1 MHDLPN
7 LHSHDV
13 VRFPVTRQHTT
24 MKSLALLSLFLSFP
38 ALTFACSCLGPIT
51 LAKSLKS
58 ADSVF
63 RGTVIRKLE
72 DAVVDDQG
80 EKSFYEV
87 RVNRLFKGCN
97 FIQSNH
103 IIVTTG
109 SNSAACGVYLEVDK
123 SYALFGANV
132 ALPAAAKKQ
141 LGTNPKKIAK
151 AVSIGLCGYNAEWST
166 VPAQD
171 LKTLR
176 RYDNSKCKPKCVTG
190 KDCPNNN
197 YCDAGKCVAF
207 DAPCPTPVVN
217 CVASPCSVSTCI
229 SPSKCYDNYCGGCNA
244 IFVDDTGTRVC

>member
-1 MHDLPN
+1 
-7 LHSHDV
+7 LHFDP
-13 VRFPVTRQHTT
+13 VRVLDTKQIVSSTPHTT
-24 MKSLALLSLFLSFP
+24 MKSLALLSLFLFFP
-38 ALTFACSCLGPIT
+38 TLTFACSCLAPIT

-63 RGTVIRKLE
+63 RGTVIRKLK

-87 RVNRLFKGCN
+87 RVIRLFKGCN

-109 SNSAACGVYLEVDK
+109 SNSAACGVELEVDK

-132 ALPAAAKKQ
+132 ALPSAAKKQ

-151 AVSIGLCGYNAEWST
+151 AVAIGLCGYNAKWSDLST
-166 VPAQD
+166 QD

-176 RYDNSKCKPKCVTG
+176 RYDNSKCKPKCVSG

-207 DAPCPTPVVN
+207 DAKCPTPLVN
-217 CVASPCSVSTCI
+217 CFASPCSVSTCT
-229 SPSKCYDNYCGGCNA
+229 SPSTCYDNYCGGCNA